1 MRFTAA
7 LIASALSAVAVAQ
20 TTSASPS
27 YSIDPAQASVVA
39 CLDKCADTDIDCL
52 ARCNPVP
59 NPSEDQVI
67 ALDKCVG
74 DCDQGDGS
82 DADSKKYEEC
92 RASCI
97 AEHYYNTSEGTPK
110 ATGAAGSGSN
120 GNSGSNNAQTTGT
133 DSAGGAGAT
142 GSSDNDDED
151 NSNNSDSDSATRTNG
166 SGDET
171 SGTGSGNAAQET
183 TDSPDAASQ
192 LVGSGAALFA
202 LAAAVFA
209 L

>member
-7 LIASALSAVAVAQ
+7 LIASAFSAVAVAQ

-39 CLDKCADTDIDCL
+39 CLDECADTDIDCL

-82 DADSKKYEEC
+82 DADSKKYEQC

-97 AEHYYNTSEGTPK
+97 AEHYYNSSEGTPK
-110 ATGAAGSGSN
+110 ATGAAGGSN

-151 NSNNSDSDSATRTNG
+151 NSDNSDSDSATRTNG
-166 SGDET
+166 SGDEET
-171 SGTGSGNAAQET
+171 GTGSGSAAEET

>member
-82 DADSKKYEEC
+82 DADSKKYEQC

-110 ATGAAGSGSN
+110 ATGAAGGSN

-166 SGDET
+166 SGDEET
-171 SGTGSGNAAQET
+171 GTGSGNAAEET